1 MALAP
6 ARLLAQAGKQQDPDP
21 VDRWFA
27 HGSNGNQRSS
37 SPFGTMPP
45 LPVAPS

>member
-21 VDRWFA
+21 VDRWFT
-27 HGSNGNQRSS
+27 HGSNRNQRGG
-37 SPFGTMPP
+37 SPFATMPL
-45 LPVAPS
+45 LPAAPS